1 MTISDAFNSDP
12 RIEKAKN
19 LVLEALKEHQAQIK
33 GVKAPTAN
41 LQTSYNKA
49 IEEFEKI
56 RGAKLY
62 FNYLGSGFGK
72 GALVELNDGSI
83 KYDMI
88 TGIGPHVFG
97 HSDPEVIAAAL
108 QGSISDTVMEGNL
121 QQNID
126 SLEILEL
133 LSKESGLPHCFLT
146 SSGAMAVENALKIA
160 FQYRYPAQRLL
171 AFDHCFAGRTLHAS
185 QITDK
190 ALYRE
195 GLPTTLAIDYVPF
208 YENENSTKM
217 AVDAIK
223 KYVAR
228 YPKQHAAMIIELVQ
242 GEGGFYAAP
251 RSFFLAIIETLKEA
265 GILVFIDEIQTFG
278 RLYKLFGFQYYGLDE
293 HIDIVSIGKMSQV
306 CATLFTEKVKPR
318 LGLLSQTFT
327 ASSVAIRTS
336 ATIIKR
342 LLDGKYFGEKG
353 RIAEIHNQ
361 FEEGLKKIASKH
373 PDKVEG
379 PFGLGGMIAF
389 TAFKGNNKQVLEYVQ
404 RLFKNG
410 VIAFTAG
417 SNPTRVRLLAPLL
430 TITDDDIK
438 QVLILL
444 EDALI

>member
-1 MTISDAFNSDP
+1 MTISDAFNADP
-12 RIEKAKN
+12 RIDQAKK
-19 LVLEALKEHQAQIK
+19 LVLDALKDHQAQIK
-33 GVKAPTAN
+33 GVKGPAAN
-41 LQTSYNKA
+41 LQNSYAKA

-62 FNYLGSGFGK
+62 YPYLGSGFGK
-72 GALVELNDGSI
+72 GSLVELNDGSI

-97 HSDPEVIAAAL
+97 HSDPEVIASAI
-108 QGSISDTVMEGNL
+108 QGSISDTIMEGNL

-126 SLEILEL
+126 SLELLKL

-146 SSGAMAVENALKIA
+146 SSGAMAVENGLKIA
-160 FQYRYPAQRLL
+160 FQYRFPAQRLL

-190 ALYRE
+190 ATYRE

-208 YENENSTKM
+208 YENEGSAKL
-217 AVDAIK
+217 AVDTIK

-251 RSFFLAIIETLKEA
+251 RSFFVAIIEALKEA
-265 GILVFIDEIQTFG
+265 GIAVFIDEIQTFG
-278 RLYKLFGFQYYGLDE
+278 RLYKLFGFQYYGLE
-293 HIDIVSIGKMSQV
+293 EYVDIVTIGKMSQV

-327 ASSVAIRTS
+327 SSSVAIRTS
-336 ATIIKR
+336 STIIKR
-342 LLDGKYFGEKG
+342 LVEGNYYGEKG
-353 RIAEIHNQ
+353 RIAEIHDL

-373 PDKVEG
+373 PDKLEG

-389 TAFKGNNKQVLEYVQ
+389 TAYKGENKHVLDYLQ
-404 RLFKNG
+404 RLFQKG
-410 VIAFTAG
+410 VIAFSAG

-430 TITDDDIK
+430 TITNEDIK
-438 QVLILL
+438 QVLALL

>member
-1 MTISDAFNSDP
+1 MTISEAFNSDP
-12 RIEKAKN
+12 RVEQAKI
-19 LVLEALKEHQAQIK
+19 LILEALKEHQTKIK
-33 GVKAPTAN
+33 GVKEPLVN
-41 LQTSYNKA
+41 LKTSYEKA
-49 IEEFEKI
+49 IEDFEKI

-62 FNYLGSGFGK
+62 YPYLGSGFGK

-97 HSDPEVIAAAL
+97 HSDPEVMSSAL
-108 QGSISDTVMEGNL
+108 QGAISDTIMEGNL

-126 SLEILEL
+126 SLEILDL

-160 FQYRYPAQRLL
+160 FQYKFPAGRLL
-171 AFDHCFAGRTLHAS
+171 AFEHCFAGRTLHAS

-208 YENENSTKM
+208 YENEASTKA

-223 KYVAR
+223 KYTAR

-251 RSFFLAIIETLKEA
+251 KSFFVAIIEALKEA

-278 RLYKLFGFQYYGLDE
+278 RLYKLFGFQYYGLQDYT
-293 HIDIVSIGKMSQV
+293 DIVSIGKMSQV
-306 CATLFTEKVKPR
+306 CATLFSEKVKPR

-327 ASSVAIRTS
+327 SSSVAIRTS
-336 ATIIKR
+336 STIIKR
-342 LLDGKYFGEKG
+342 LINGNYYGEKG
-353 RIAEIHNQ
+353 RIASIHDQ
-361 FEEGLKKIASKH
+361 FSEGLEKISKKH
-373 PDKVEG
+373 PDIVEG

-389 TAFKGNNKQVLEYVQ
+389 TAYKGDNKKVLDYVQ
-404 RLFKNG
+404 RLFQKG

-430 TITDDDIK
+430 TITDEDIK
-438 QVLILL
+438 QVLALL
-444 EDALI
+444 EEAL

>member
-1 MTISDAFNSDP
+1 MTISEAFNSDP
-12 RIEKAKN
+12 RVEQAKT
-19 LVLEALKEHQAQIK
+19 LILEALKEHQTKIK
-33 GVKAPTAN
+33 GVKEPLVN
-41 LQTSYNKA
+41 LKTSYEKA
-49 IEEFEKI
+49 IEDFEKI

-62 FNYLGSGFGK
+62 YPYLGSGFGK

-97 HSDPEVIAAAL
+97 HSDPEVMSSAL
-108 QGSISDTVMEGNL
+108 QGAISDTIMEGNL

-126 SLEILEL
+126 SLEILDL

-160 FQYRYPAQRLL
+160 FQYKFPAGRLL
-171 AFDHCFAGRTLHAS
+171 AFEHCFAGRTLHAS

-208 YENENSTKM
+208 YENEASTKA

-223 KYVAR
+223 KYTAR

-251 RSFFLAIIETLKEA
+251 KSFFVAIIEALKEA

-278 RLYKLFGFQYYGLDE
+278 RLYKLFGFQYYGLQDYT
-293 HIDIVSIGKMSQV
+293 DIVSIGKMSQV
-306 CATLFTEKVKPR
+306 CATLFSEKVKPR

-327 ASSVAIRTS
+327 SSSVAIRTS
-336 ATIIKR
+336 STIIKR
-342 LLDGKYFGEKG
+342 LINGNYYGEKG
-353 RIAEIHNQ
+353 RIASIHDQ
-361 FEEGLKKIASKH
+361 FSEGLEKISKKH
-373 PDKVEG
+373 PDIVEG

-389 TAFKGNNKQVLEYVQ
+389 TAYKGDNKKVLDYVQ
-404 RLFKNG
+404 RLFQKG

-430 TITDDDIK
+430 TITDEDIK
-438 QVLILL
+438 QVLALL
-444 EDALI
+444 EEAL